1 MRVNFISELVRI
13 PNVDREIF
21 AKAGMPFTLELED
34 TTAGTTI
41 QWFANADKVL
51 NIEEAADG
59 LSAKITASATGTS
72 TLYLMTGT
80 TVHKTLVIE
89 VYTDA
94 TTTVAMRLENVRGL
108 DEA

>member
-59 LSAKITASATGTS
+59 LSAKITASAPGKS
-72 TLYLMTGT
+72 TLYLMTET
-80 TVHKTLVIE
+80 NVHKTIVID
-89 VYTDA
+89 VFTDA
-94 TTTVAMRLENVRGL
+94 TETVAMRLGNIRPVDQE
-108 DEA
+108 